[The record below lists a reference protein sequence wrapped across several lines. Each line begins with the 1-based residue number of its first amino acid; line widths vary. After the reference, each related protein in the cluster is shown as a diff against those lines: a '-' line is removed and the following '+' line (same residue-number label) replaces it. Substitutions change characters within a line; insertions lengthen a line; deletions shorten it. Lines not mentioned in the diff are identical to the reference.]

1 MVNNLFRVFSG
12 DGVMRNSLLVL
23 VCLCCFVST
32 KAFAQEERLVVRK
45 GSKDPSLFV
54 CETKHAT
61 FNVPK
66 DWQPNQSGGATYA
79 ILTKSNETYPK
90 VSQMISIDIGK
101 PSEPTAKKLAEA
113 FAKKFN
119 GSVGEVAIEID
130 GEKGWRVTIPTDKK
144 SIRPVDCIVAFKDG
158 RSFLLI
164 GAAKEA
170 GDLPKALDELVA
182 GWKWKK

>member
-1 MVNNLFRVFSG
+1 
-12 DGVMRNSLLVL
+12 MRNFILVL
-23 VCLCCFVST
+23 FCFCCIVST

-45 GSKDPSLFV
+45 HPKDPGLFV
-54 CETKHAT
+54 CETKFAT
-61 FNVPK
+61 FNTPK

-101 PSEPTAKKLAEA
+101 PSEPTAQKLAEA
-113 FAKKFN
+113 FAKRFK
-119 GSVGEVAIEID
+119 GSVGEEAIEID
-130 GEKGWRVTIPTDKK
+130 GEKGWRVTIPADKK

-158 RSFLLI
+158 RSFVFI

-170 GDLPKALDELVA
+170 GDLPKAIDELVA